1 MPQLQVLL
9 SRMLKCRR
17 LPKNNQ
23 ENLRHRRS
31 VRRVHLQTVSR
42 ESLRRATLRFR
53 RHRLFLSPAQARLLA
68 LACLLLAALRPTV
81 QLLSRQLP
89 QNLRRLQ
96 KVWLLTALLRRRP
109 VPLPPAVRRPVLL
122 LPMPL
127 RPQPVP
133 LPRLPHRLPLVL
145 HPPPALRPRPPL
157 RPPLPRLLNSM
168 WISIPSPQIS
178 ISNRSGATTSQPD
191 IRIPLLRRL
200 SCGADSGKITQQG

>member
-1 MPQLQVLL
+1 
-9 SRMLKCRR
+9 MLKCRR
-17 LPKNNQ
+17 LLKNNQ
-23 ENLRHRRS
+23 ENLRHRR
-31 VRRVHLQTVSR
+31 RVHLQTVSW
-42 ESLRRATLRFR
+42 ESLRRATLRR
-53 RHRLFLSPAQARLLA
+53 LA

-133 LPRLPHRLPLVL
+133 LPRPPHRS
-145 HPPPALRPRPPL
+145 PPALRPRPPL
-157 RPPLPRLLNSM
+157 RPALPLRLNS
-168 WISIPSPQIS
+168 ISIWIPSPQIS
-178 ISNRSGATTSQPD
+178 IFSRSGATTSQPD